1 MSPTLQARKPSPR
14 DIMEPAQGQATR
26 SSGAGVQ
33 TRAGWFQGPCSL
45 PLDSELDY
53 TILRQPW
60 EINWITQEPRGP

>member
-1 MSPTLQARKPSPR
+1 
-14 DIMEPAQGQATR
+14 MEPAQGQATC

-60 EINWITQEPRGP
+60 EINWITQEPQGP